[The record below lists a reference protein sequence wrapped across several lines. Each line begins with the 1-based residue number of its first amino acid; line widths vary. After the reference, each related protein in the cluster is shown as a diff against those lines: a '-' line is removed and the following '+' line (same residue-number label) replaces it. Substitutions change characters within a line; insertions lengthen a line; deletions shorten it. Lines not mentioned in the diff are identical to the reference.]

1 MFQCEPILHKFNF
14 RWPAILDCS
23 NLPERSD
30 RGQLCMEAPSTD
42 DAPYLD
48 GAHAVPGGYTQNP
61 EWIRLL
67 EALRGRSAGALP
79 GGVPRTTPVSGRST
93 DVCPP
98 RFVYVAAIDAA
109 TGNDSCA
116 PRCDVDVYFRREDKQ
131 FASVWML
138 VWAACCM
145 ASTVVMVLTFL
156 IDTSRFRYP
165 ERPII
170 FIAMCYSMYSL
181 AYLLGAVLGRPAVAC
196 TATPSGESFLIQR
209 GVQSTWCIVTFLL
222 LYFFGM
228 AGAIW
233 WVVLAVTW
241 FLAAAK
247 KWSREAI
254 TSLGSYFHL
263 AAWAVPAVKTIV
275 VLVMRR
281 VDGDELTGLCYVGNH
296 DPAALVGFVLVPLLA
311 YLLIGTVFIG
321 AGFAAMCRIRHDL
334 RGDGLDIR
342 KLEKLMA
349 KIGVFSVLYTVPATC
364 VLGCTGY
371 ALLHERLWREAARAS
386 RCHVT
391 PGAGDAAAACAPLER
406 SVPAVEVF
414 MLRVFM
420 SLVVGV
426 TSGTWIWSS
435 KTLASWRSFCARS
448 LFRRR
453 QPRKATALTSFPP
466 LQPLTAHDKAAAGK
480 RTVAATN
487 ASLQRPGS
495 AGRVGQP
502 HVQYHKCAN
511 TNPICTS
518 RV

>member
-1 MFQCEPILHKFNF
+1 
-14 RWPAILDCS
+14 
-23 NLPERSD
+23 
-30 RGQLCMEAPSTD
+30 MEAPNAD
-42 DAPYLD
+42 EAPYLN
-48 GAHAVPGGYTQNP
+48 GANSVPGGYTQNP

-67 EALRGRSAGALP
+67 EALRGRSAVVLP
-79 GGVPRTTPVSGRST
+79 GGLLRTTPRPAAASP
-93 DVCPP
+93 VCPQ
-98 RFVYVAAIDAA
+98 RFVYVAAIDG

-138 VWAACCM
+138 VWAGCCM
-145 ASTVVMVLTFL
+145 ASTIVMVLTFL
-156 IDTSRFRYP
+156 IDTSRFGYP

-196 TATPSGESFLIQR
+196 TATPSGEQFLIQR
-209 GVQSTWCIVTFLL
+209 GVQSTWCIVSFLL

-263 AAWAVPAVKTIV
+263 AAWAIPAVKTIV

-321 AGFAAMCRIRHDL
+321 AGFAAMCRIRNGL
-334 RGDGLDIR
+334 RGDRRDIH

-371 ALLHERLWREAARAS
+371 ALLHQREWREVARAS

-391 PGAGDAAAACAPLER
+391 GAGMAACAPLER

-435 KTLASWRSFCARS
+435 KTLASWRSFCSRS

-453 QPRKATALTSFPP
+453 QPRKTTVPSFPP
-466 LQPLTAHDKAAAGK
+466 LQPHPPHEKAPTGKAAGK
-480 RTVAATN
+480 KNVSSTN
-487 ASLQRPGS
+487 VSLQRPCPEP
-495 AGRVGQP
+495 RQP
-502 HVQYHKCAN
+502 HVQYHKCAS